1 MGDAFDA
8 QRHELARACRVLAH
22 RHLVDDVLGHVS
34 LRAGDDRLLVRCRG
48 PRERGLRFTE
58 PSDIRLVSFDSEVL
72 DDGADGWRP
81 PSELPIHTEVL
92 RARPDA
98 ASVVHTHPRPVV
110 AASLAGLPLL
120 PIVGA
125 FDIPAMRLAE
135 AGIRSY
141 PRSVLV
147 HRAELGRELVAAL
160 GGAEACVLVGH
171 GLVTTGAT
179 VAAAVLRALAVTSL
193 AALSLEVVAAGGTL
207 VPIPEVDRA
216 ELPDLGSA
224 FNEDLL
230 WRHHLAVL
238 AADGWDVERGGS
250 R

>member
-1 MGDAFDA
+1 M
-8 QRHELARACRVLAH
+8 
-22 RHLVDDVLGHVS
+22 
-34 LRAGDDRLLVRCRG
+34 
-48 PRERGLRFTE
+48 
-58 PSDIRLVSFDSEVL
+58 VSFDGEVL
-72 DDGADGWRP
+72 DEGGAAWRP

-98 ASVVHTHPRPVV
+98 VSVVHTHPRPVV

-135 AGIRSY
+135 AGIATY

-147 HRAELGRELVAAL
+147 HRADLGQELVAAL
-160 GGAEACVLVGH
+160 GGTEACVLVGH

-179 VAAAVLRALAVTSL
+179 VVAAVLRALAVTSL
-193 AALSLEVVAAGGTL
+193 AALSMDVVAAGGSL
-207 VPIPEVDRA
+207 VPIPEADRA

-238 AADGWDVERGGS
+238 AADGWDLDRGG
-250 R
+250 RG